1 MKYGKEKTGKK
12 LGQSPLVFLAQQFR
26 EACLHAFPKHLCR
39 GLFYQLKTILH
50 ILVVLYINFSCK
62 STTHFLH
69 GTQVC
74 SSIFFLLRYGK
85 AFFFPF
91 TRLMQMFSADALLK
105 THARKLT
112 LQFCKNLF
120 RTK

>member
-1 MKYGKEKTGKK
+1 MEKGKNLAGHHSNSLLSS
-12 LGQSPLVFLAQQFR
+12 LGSLVFMHSQNIF
-26 EACLHAFPKHLCR
+26 CR
-39 GLFYQLKTILH
+39 GLFYQLKTIVH
-50 ILVVLYINFSCK
+50 ILVDLYINFSCK

-69 GTQVC
+69 RTQVC
-74 SSIFFLLRYGK
+74 SSIFFPPSLSGRLFK
-85 AFFFPF
+85 VFFPPC

-112 LQFCKNLF
+112 LQFCNNWF